1 MMLYRRTS
9 IEAVLLVTSLGCTT
23 AIAQDAS
30 RITSVTLYPG
40 SATVERTARVVPGMT
55 RLEISGLPAN
65 FDPQTV
71 RVESTPGVR
80 LGEVSTQDQS
90 RTAASSARESAI
102 EDKIQALKDRQA
114 VLEVDARSA
123 QMAAD
128 YISRLGAPS
137 SGTEKP
143 ALALNGKS
151 VAEVI
156 EAVRRGG
163 SDAFGRIQKV
173 QVQKRELDKEIR
185 ALERDLARL
194 KSGAKDVRTIAI
206 GVFAEGPGEVRV
218 SYQVNGAGWRPAYRA
233 GLDSA
238 GSKVLL
244 ERQGAISQVRGED
257 WTNVKLKLS
266 TGQPRLSPQGT
277 EPRPWKLSLFSPNAD
292 RLSEISSGIVASRAP
307 AELMRAKVEPKSREE
322 VPLELQTTFA
332 TEFEVPGAVSLPS
345 DGRKLTVL
353 LAKLSLPVKMRLRV
367 VPRLDA
373 QAVVTAEA
381 ERPEGVWLAGDIQLY
396 RDGNYA
402 GATSWNPQTSPA
414 WVLPFGRDS
423 LVRVKVDRA
432 KDRNGS
438 GGLIGQRS
446 EREVS
451 DLFTLTSH
459 HKTPVELL
467 VLESSPVST
476 NDQIKVEAKFDP
488 KPTDENW
495 EERQGVV
502 AWARAIAP
510 NQALKF
516 SVAYTIGYPKDAAV
530 AGVAFGPGAPPPPR
544 DISDWRRE
552 PLAGCGGLG

>member
-1 MMLYRRTS
+1 MMLHRWKS
-9 IEAVLLVTSLGCTT
+9 IGAALAAMSLGCST

-40 SATVERTARVVPGMT
+40 SATVERTARVVPGMM

-71 RVESTPGVR
+71 RVEAGPGVYI
-80 LGEVSTQDQS
+80 GEVSTKDQS
-90 RTAASSARESAI
+90 RTAASNARESAI

-143 ALALNGKS
+143 APALNGKS

-194 KSGAKDVRTIAI
+194 KSGARDVRTIAV
-206 GVFAEGPGEVRV
+206 GVSAEGPGEVRV

-244 ERQGAISQVRGED
+244 ERQGAISQLTGED

-266 TGQPRLSPQGT
+266 TGQPRLSPQGA
-277 EPRPWKLSLFSPNAD
+277 EPRPWKLSLYSPSVGAV
-292 RLSEISSGIVASRAP
+292 SGYATNLAAAPVA
-307 AELMRAKVEPKSREE
+307 LMRQKADELKSREE
-322 VPLELQTTFA
+322 MPVELQTTFA
-332 TEFEVPGAVSLPS
+332 
-345 DGRKLTVL
+345 
-353 LAKLSLPVKMRLRV
+353 
-367 VPRLDA
+367 
-373 QAVVTAEA
+373 
-381 ERPEGVWLAGDIQLY
+381 
-396 RDGNYA
+396 
-402 GATSWNPQTSPA
+402 
-414 WVLPFGRDS
+414 
-423 LVRVKVDRA
+423 
-432 KDRNGS
+432 
-438 GGLIGQRS
+438 
-446 EREVS
+446 
-451 DLFTLTSH
+451 
-459 HKTPVELL
+459 
-467 VLESSPVST
+467 
-476 NDQIKVEAKFDP
+476 
-488 KPTDENW
+488 
-495 EERQGVV
+495 
-502 AWARAIAP
+502 
-510 NQALKF
+510 
-516 SVAYTIGYPKDAAV
+516 
-530 AGVAFGPGAPPPPR
+530 
-544 DISDWRRE
+544 
-552 PLAGCGGLG
+552 

>member
-1 MMLYRRTS
+1 MMLHRRTS
-9 IEAVLLVTSLGCTT
+9 IGTALVAMSIGCGT
-23 AIAQDAS
+23 ATAQDTS
-30 RITSVTLYPG
+30 RITAVTLYPG
-40 SATVERTARVVPGMT
+40 SATVERSARVTPGMT

-71 RVESTPGVR
+71 RVEAGPGVY
-80 LGEVSTQDQS
+80 LGEVSTKDQS
-90 RTAASSARESAI
+90 RTAASNARESAI
-102 EDKIQALKDRQA
+102 EEKIQALKDRQA

-123 QMAAD
+123 QMTAEF
-128 YISRLGAPS
+128 ISRLGAPA
-137 SGTEKP
+137 GEKP
-143 ALALNGKS
+143 APIPNARSLA
-151 VAEVI
+151 ETI

-173 QVQKRELDKEIR
+173 QVQKREIDKQIR

-194 KSGAKDVRTIAI
+194 KSGAKDVRTIAV
-206 GVFAEGPGEVRV
+206 GVSAERPGELRV

-244 ERQGAISQVRGED
+244 ERQGAISQTTGED

-266 TGQPRLSPQGT
+266 TGQPRLSPQGA
-277 EPRPWKLSLFSPNAD
+277 EPRPWKLSLLSPSAD
-292 RLSEISSGIVASRAP
+292 RLSEISSGVVAAKAP
-307 AELMRAKVEPKSREE
+307 AALMRAKADEPRQET
-322 VPLELQTTFA
+322 PLEVQTTFA

-345 DGRKLTVL
+345 DGRRLTVS
-353 LAKLSLPVKMRLRV
+353 LAKLALPVKMRLRV
-367 VPRLDA
+367 VPRQDA
-373 QAVVTAEA
+373 QAIVTAEA

-396 RDGNYA
+396 RDGNYV
-402 GATSWNPQTSPA
+402 GATSWNPQTSA
-414 WVLPFGRDS
+414 ALVLPFGRDS

-438 GGLIGQRS
+438 GGIIGQRS

-451 DLFTLTSH
+451 DLYTLTSH

-476 NDQIKVEAKFDP
+476 NDQIKVEAKFEP

-502 AWARAIAP
+502 AWARSIAP
-510 NQALKF
+510 NQTLKF
-516 SVAYTIGYPKDAAV
+516 SVGYAISYPKDSAV
-530 AGVAFGPGAPPPPR
+530 V
-544 DISDWRRE
+544 
-552 PLAGCGGLG
+552 GLP

>member
-1 MMLYRRTS
+1 MLVAMS
-9 IEAVLLVTSLGCTT
+9 IVCGA

-30 RITSVTLYPG
+30 RITAVTLYPG
-40 SATVERTARVVPGMT
+40 SATVERSARVVPGTT

-71 RVESTPGVR
+71 RLEADPGVR
-80 LGEVSTQDQS
+80 IGEVSTQDQS
-90 RTAASSARESAI
+90 RTAASSAREAAI
-102 EDKIQALKDRQA
+102 EEKIQALKDRQA

-123 QMAAD
+123 QMTAEF
-128 YISRLGAPS
+128 ISRLGAPA
-137 SGTEKP
+137 GEKP
-143 ALALNGKS
+143 APIPSARSLA
-151 VAEVI
+151 ETI

-173 QVQKRELDKEIR
+173 QVQKREIDKQVR

-194 KSGAKDVRTIAI
+194 KSGAKDVRTIAV
-206 GVFAEGPGEVRV
+206 GVSAERPGEVRV

-238 GSKVLL
+238 GSKVSL
-244 ERQGAISQVRGED
+244 ERQGAISQTTGED

-277 EPRPWKLSLFSPNAD
+277 EPRPWKLSLLEP
-292 RLSEISSGIVASRAP
+292 RSGLVSGYATNLA
-307 AELMRAKVEPKSREE
+307 AALMRESRKVDELRQEA
-322 VPLELQTTFA
+322 PLEVQTTFA
-332 TEFEVPGAVSLPS
+332 TEFEVPGTVSLPS
-345 DGRKLTVL
+345 DGRRLTVS
-353 LAKLSLPVKMRLRV
+353 LAKLSLPAKMRLRV

-396 RDGNYA
+396 RDGNYV
-402 GATSWNPQTSPA
+402 GATSWNPQASA
-414 WVLPFGRDS
+414 ALVLPFGRDS

-438 GGLIGQRS
+438 GGLIGQRN

-451 DLFTLTSH
+451 DLYTLTSH

-476 NDQIKVEAKFDP
+476 NDQIKVEARFDP
-488 KPTDENW
+488 KPTEENW

-502 AWARAIAP
+502 AWARSIAP
-510 NQALKF
+510 NQTLKF
-516 SVAYTIGYPKDAAV
+516 SVGYAISYPREGAV
-530 AGVAFGPGAPPPPR
+530 T
-544 DISDWRRE
+544 
-552 PLAGCGGLG
+552 GLP

>member
-1 MMLYRRTS
+1 MMLHRRTS
-9 IEAVLLVTSLGCTT
+9 IGTVLAAMSIVCGP

-30 RITSVTLYPG
+30 RIISVILYPG
-40 SATVERTARVVPGMT
+40 SATVERSARVVPGMT

-71 RVESTPGVR
+71 RVDSDAGVR
-80 LGEVSTQDQS
+80 IGEVSTKDQS
-90 RTAASSARESAI
+90 RTAASNARESAI
-102 EDKIQALKDRQA
+102 EEKIQALKDRQA

-123 QMAAD
+123 QMTAD
-128 YISRLGAPS
+128 FISRLGAPA
-137 SGTEKP
+137 GEKP
-143 ALALNGKS
+143 AAIPGARSLA
-151 VAEVI
+151 ETI

-163 SDAFGRIQKV
+163 ADAFGRIQKV
-173 QVQKRELDKEIR
+173 QVQKREIDKQIR

-194 KSGAKDVRTIAI
+194 KSGARDVRTIAV
-206 GVFAEGPGEVRV
+206 GVSAERPGELRV

-238 GSKVLL
+238 GSKVVL
-244 ERQGAISQVRGED
+244 ERQGDISQTTGED
-257 WTNVKLKLS
+257 WTNVRLKLS

-292 RLSEISSGIVASRAP
+292 RLSEISSGVVAAAVPAVSKRYRAD
-307 AELMRAKVEPKSREE
+307 EPKQEAPVE
-322 VPLELQTTFA
+322 VQTTFA
-332 TEFEVPGAVSLPS
+332 TEFEVPGTVSLPS
-345 DGRKLTVL
+345 DGRKLTVS
-353 LAKLSLPVKMRLRV
+353 LAKLSLPAKMRLRV
-367 VPRLDA
+367 VPRLEA
-373 QAVVTAEA
+373 AAVVTAEA

-396 RDGNYA
+396 RDGNYV
-402 GATSWNPQTSPA
+402 GATSWNPQASA
-414 WVLPFGRDS
+414 ALVLPFGRDS

-438 GGLIGQRS
+438 GGLIARRN

-451 DLFTLTSH
+451 DLFALTSH

-488 KPTDENW
+488 KPTSENW

-510 NQALKF
+510 NETLKF
-516 SVAYTIGYPKDAAV
+516 SVSYAIGYPKEAAV
-530 AGVAFGPGAPPPPR
+530 V
-544 DISDWRRE
+544 
-552 PLAGCGGLG
+552 GLP

>member
-1 MMLYRRTS
+1 MMLHRRTS
-9 IEAVLLVTSLGCTT
+9 VGTVLAAMSIVCGT
-23 AIAQDAS
+23 AIAQETS
-30 RITSVTLYPG
+30 RITAVTLYPG
-40 SATVERTARVVPGMT
+40 SATVERSARITPGMT

-71 RVESTPGVR
+71 RVESGAGIR
-80 LGEVSTQDQS
+80 IGEVSTQDQS
-90 RTAASSARESAI
+90 RTAASNARESAI

-114 VLEVDARSA
+114 VLEVDAKSA
-123 QMAAD
+123 QLAAD
-128 YISRLGAPS
+128 YIARLGAPA

-143 ALALNGKS
+143 APALNGKS

-163 SDAFGRIQKV
+163 SDAFGRIQRV
-173 QVQKRELDKEIR
+173 LVQKREIDKEIR

-194 KSGAKDVRTIAI
+194 KSGAMDVRTIAV
-206 GVFAEGPGEVRV
+206 GVSAEQPGEVRV

-244 ERQGAISQVRGED
+244 ERQGAISQTTGED

-266 TGQPRLSPQGT
+266 TGQPRLSPQGP
-277 EPRPWKLSLFSPNAD
+277 EPRPWKLSLYSPSVGALTERSFSRTA
-292 RLSEISSGIVASRAP
+292 AAP
-307 AELMRAKVEPKSREE
+307 AVLRSAKVDELKEE
-322 VPLELQTTFA
+322 APLEVQTTFS
-332 TEFEVPGAVSLPS
+332 TEFEVPGSVSLPS
-345 DGRKLTVL
+345 DGRKLTVS
-353 LAKLSLPVKMRLRV
+353 LAKLSLPAKMRLRV

-396 RDGNYA
+396 RDGNYV
-402 GATSWNPQTSPA
+402 GATSWNPQTSA
-414 WVLPFGRDS
+414 ALVLPFGRDS

-438 GGLIGQRS
+438 GGLIGQRN

-459 HKTPVELL
+459 HKAPVELL

-488 KPTDENW
+488 KPTSENW

-510 NQALKF
+510 NETLKF
-516 SVAYTIGYPKDAAV
+516 SVSYAIGYPKDGAV
-530 AGVAFGPGAPPPPR
+530 AGLP
-544 DISDWRRE
+544 
-552 PLAGCGGLG
+552 

>member
-1 MMLYRRTS
+1 MVLHRRKS
-9 IEAVLLVTSLGCTT
+9 IGAVLVAMSLGCGA

-173 QVQKRELDKEIR
+173 QVQNREIDKEIR
-185 ALERDLARL
+185 ALERDLVRL
-194 KSGAKDVRTIAI
+194 KSGAKDVRTIAV
-206 GVFAEGPGEVRV
+206 GVSAELPGEVRV

-238 GSKVLL
+238 GSKVSL
-244 ERQGAISQVRGED
+244 ERQGAISQTTGED

-266 TGQPRLSPQGT
+266 TGQPRLSPQGP
-277 EPRPWKLSLFSPNAD
+277 EPRTWKLSLYSPGVGAVSELSSVRAAVAPTQRLRRMAD
-292 RLSEISSGIVASRAP
+292 
-307 AELMRAKVEPKSREE
+307 EPKAEAPIE
-322 VPLELQTTFA
+322 VQTTFT
-332 TEFEVPGAVSLPS
+332 TEFEVPGAVSMPS
-345 DGRKLTVL
+345 DGRKLTVS
-353 LAKLSLPVKMRLRV
+353 LAKLSLPAKMRLRV
-367 VPRLDA
+367 VPRRDA
-373 QAVVTAEA
+373 AAVVTAEA

-396 RDGNYA
+396 RDGNYV
-402 GATSWNPQTSPA
+402 GATSWNPQTSA
-414 WVLPFGRDS
+414 ALVLAFGRDS

-438 GGLIGQRS
+438 GGIIGQRN

-451 DLFTLTSH
+451 DLYTLTSH

-476 NDQIKVEAKFDP
+476 NDQIKVEAKFEP

-502 AWARAIAP
+502 AWARSIAP
-510 NQALKF
+510 NQTLKF
-516 SVAYTIGYPKDAAV
+516 SVAYTIGYPKDGAV
-530 AGVAFGPGAPPPPR
+530 V
-544 DISDWRRE
+544 
-552 PLAGCGGLG
+552 GLP

>member
-1 MMLYRRTS
+1 MMLHRRTS
-9 IEAVLLVTSLGCTT
+9 IGTVLAAMSIVCGP

-30 RITSVTLYPG
+30 RITSVILYPG
-40 SATVERTARVVPGMT
+40 SATVERSARVVPGMT

-71 RVESTPGVR
+71 RVDSDAGVR
-80 LGEVSTQDQS
+80 IGEVSTKDQS
-90 RTAASSARESAI
+90 RMAASNARESAI
-102 EDKIQALKDRQA
+102 EEKIQELKDRQA

-123 QMAAD
+123 QMTAD
-128 YISRLGAPS
+128 FISRLGAPA
-137 SGTEKP
+137 GEKP
-143 ALALNGKS
+143 APIPGARSLA
-151 VAEVI
+151 ETI

-163 SDAFGRIQKV
+163 ADAFGRIQKV
-173 QVQKRELDKEIR
+173 QVQKREIDKQIR

-194 KSGAKDVRTIAI
+194 KSGARDVRTIAV
-206 GVFAEGPGEVRV
+206 GVSAERPGELRA

-238 GSKVLL
+238 GSKVVL
-244 ERQGAISQVRGED
+244 ERQGDISQTTGED
-257 WTNVKLKLS
+257 WTNVRLKLS

-292 RLSEISSGIVASRAP
+292 RLSEISSGVVAAATPAVSKRYRAD
-307 AELMRAKVEPKSREE
+307 EPKQEAPVE
-322 VPLELQTTFA
+322 VQTTFA
-332 TEFEVPGAVSLPS
+332 TEFEVPGTVTLPS
-345 DGRKLTVL
+345 DGRKLTVS
-353 LAKLSLPVKMRLRV
+353 LAKLSLPAKMRLRV
-367 VPRLDA
+367 VPRLEA
-373 QAVVTAEA
+373 AAVVTAEA

-396 RDGNYA
+396 RDGNYV
-402 GATSWNPQTSPA
+402 GATSWNPQASA
-414 WVLPFGRDS
+414 ALVLPFGRDS

-438 GGLIGQRS
+438 GGLIARRN

-488 KPTDENW
+488 KPTSENW

-510 NQALKF
+510 NETLKF
-516 SVAYTIGYPKDAAV
+516 SVSYAIGYPKEAAV
-530 AGVAFGPGAPPPPR
+530 V
-544 DISDWRRE
+544 
-552 PLAGCGGLG
+552 GLP

>member
-1 MMLYRRTS
+1 MMLHRRTS
-9 IEAVLLVTSLGCTT
+9 IEAVLLAMSLGCTA

-173 QVQKRELDKEIR
+173 QVQKRELDREIR

-194 KSGAKDVRTIAI
+194 KSGAKDVRTIAV
-206 GVFAEGPGEVRV
+206 GVSAEGPGEVRV

-244 ERQGAISQVRGED
+244 ERQGAISQVTGED

-266 TGQPRLSPQGT
+266 TGQPRLSPQGA
-277 EPRPWKLSLFSPNAD
+277 EPRPWKLSLYNPSVGAV
-292 RLSEISSGIVASRAP
+292 SESRVRAVMAP
-307 AELMRAKVEPKSREE
+307 AELRSAKVDELRQEAPVE
-322 VPLELQTTFA
+322 VQTAFV

-345 DGRKLTVL
+345 DGRKLTVS
-353 LAKLSLPVKMRLRV
+353 LAKLSLPVKMRVRV

-438 GGLIGQRS
+438 GGLIGQRN

-451 DLFTLTSH
+451 DLYTLTSH

-488 KPTDENW
+488 KPTDDNW

-510 NQALKF
+510 NETLKF
-516 SVAYTIGYPKDAAV
+516 SVAYTIGYPKDAAG
-530 AGVAFGPGAPPPPR
+530 AG
-544 DISDWRRE
+544 
-552 PLAGCGGLG
+552 LL

>member
-1 MMLYRRTS
+1 MMLRRWTS
-9 IEAVLLVTSLGCTT
+9 IGPALVAMSIASG
-23 AIAQDAS
+23 AAMAQDAS
-30 RITSVTLYPG
+30 RITAVTLYPG

-71 RVESTPGVR
+71 RVEADPGVY
-80 LGEVSTQDQS
+80 LGEVSTKDQS
-90 RTAASSARESAI
+90 RTTAANARESAI

-137 SGTEKP
+137 PGTEKP
-143 ALALNGKS
+143 APALSGKS

-194 KSGAKDVRTIAI
+194 KSGAKDVRTIAV
-206 GVFAEGPGEVRV
+206 GVSAEGPGEVRV

-238 GSKVLL
+238 GSKVTL
-244 ERQGAISQVRGED
+244 ERQGAISQVTGED

-266 TGQPRLSPQGT
+266 TGQPRLSPQGA
-277 EPRPWKLSLFSPNAD
+277 EPRPWRLSLFSPTAD
-292 RLSEISSGIVASRAP
+292 RLSEISSGVVAAKAP
-307 AELMRAKVEPKSREE
+307 AALMRAKVDEPREPRQE
-322 VPLELQTTFA
+322 TPVELQTAFA

-345 DGRKLTVL
+345 DGRKLTVSL
-353 LAKLSLPVKMRLRV
+353 SKLSLPVKVRLRV
-367 VPRLDA
+367 VPRLAA

-438 GGLIGQRS
+438 GGIIGQRNQ
-446 EREVS
+446 REVS
-451 DLFTLTSH
+451 DLFTLTSF

-488 KPTDENW
+488 KPTNDNW

-510 NQALKF
+510 NQTLKF
-516 SVAYTIGYPKDAAV
+516 SVGYAISYPKDAVV
-530 AGVAFGPGAPPPPR
+530 AGLP
-544 DISDWRRE
+544 
-552 PLAGCGGLG
+552 

>member
-1 MMLYRRTS
+1 MMLHRRTS
-9 IEAVLLVTSLGCTT
+9 VGTVLAAMSIVCGT
-23 AIAQDAS
+23 AMAQDAS
-30 RITSVTLYPG
+30 RITAVTLYPG
-40 SATVERTARVVPGMT
+40 SATVERTAKITPGMT

-71 RVESTPGVR
+71 RVESDAGVR

-90 RTAASSARESAI
+90 RTAASNARESAI
-102 EDKIQALKDRQA
+102 EERIQALKDRQA

-123 QMAAD
+123 QMTAEF
-128 YISRLGAPS
+128 ISRLGAPA
-137 SGTEKP
+137 GEKP
-143 ALALNGKS
+143 APLPSARSLA
-151 VAEVI
+151 ETI

-173 QVQKRELDKEIR
+173 QVQKREIDKQIR

-194 KSGAKDVRTIAI
+194 KSGANDVRTIAV
-206 GVFAEGPGEVRV
+206 GVSAERPGEVRV

-233 GLDSA
+233 GLDSGA
-238 GSKVLL
+238 SKVLL
-244 ERQGAISQVRGED
+244 ERQGAISQTTGED
-257 WTNVKLKLS
+257 WTNVRLKLS

-277 EPRPWKLSLFSPNAD
+277 EPRPWKLSLFSPHTD
-292 RLSEISSGIVASRAP
+292 RLSEISSGVVAAKAP
-307 AELMRAKVEPKSREE
+307 VALMRAKADEPRQETP
-322 VPLELQTTFA
+322 VELQTTFT
-332 TEFEVPGAVSLPS
+332 TEFEVPGTVSLPS
-345 DGRKLTVL
+345 DGRKLTVS
-353 LAKLSLPVKMRLRV
+353 LAKLSLPAKMRLRV

-373 QAVVTAEA
+373 AAVVTAEA

-396 RDGNYA
+396 RDGNYV
-402 GATSWNPQTSPA
+402 GATGWNPQASGGL
-414 WVLPFGRDS
+414 VLPFGRDS

-438 GGLIGQRS
+438 GGIIGRRN

-459 HKTPVELL
+459 HKAPVDLL

-476 NDQIKVEAKFDP
+476 NDQIRVEAKFDP

-510 NQALKF
+510 NETLKF
-516 SVAYTIGYPKDAAV
+516 RVGYAISYPKDGAV
-530 AGVAFGPGAPPPPR
+530 AGLP
-544 DISDWRRE
+544 
-552 PLAGCGGLG
+552 